1 MIQLNLLPDV
11 KIAFIKAKAQKHLVM
26 LGSFVVGG
34 ATLAIFVLLFVY
46 VNLVQSTHLKDL
58 SGDIVT
64 SSEELTGT
72 KNLNQILT
80 IQKQLTSIDD
90 LHAKKPAT
98 DRLVGYI
105 AITTPTT
112 VSLGQYD
119 VDFTTSAITIT
130 GKSTSLS
137 NINAYVN
144 TLKSIQYVTKEDKEP
159 KKAYDE
165 VVLTNF
171 TPGANETTFSI
182 SLKFDPVIFDSSQ
195 EVSLSLP
202 NQQVTNLNS
211 NAFGGGQ

>member
-34 ATLAIFVLLFVY
+34 AALTIFVLLFIY
-46 VNLVQSTHLKDL
+46 VNLVQSTHLSSL
-58 SGDIVT
+58 SDDIVVN
-64 SSEELTGT
+64 SEELTGT
-72 KNLNQILT
+72 KDLNQILT
-80 IQKQLTSIDD
+80 IQKQLTTIDG
-90 LHAKKPAT
+90 LHDKKPAT

-119 VDFTTSAITIT
+119 VDFMTNAITIT
-130 GKSTSLS
+130 GKSNALS
-137 NINAYVN
+137 SINAYVD
-144 TLKSIQYVTKEDKEP
+144 TLKSIQYTTKEDKEP

-182 SLKFDPVIFDSSQ
+182 ALKYDPIIFDSSQ
-195 EVSLSLP
+195 EVALSLP
-202 NQQVTNLNS
+202 NQQATNLNS